1 MEAGLSC
8 LLLLA
13 LGAPSAGG
21 GWSEAQIIGGHEA
34 APHSHPYMA
43 SLQKS
48 GSHLCG
54 AALVHPRWVLT
65 AAHCLG
71 SRTDRLRL
79 VLGLHQLDGPG
90 LPFRIKAVVTH
101 PYYKPA
107 PDLENDLALL
117 QLDGKVKSTRTIRA
131 LALPRGRRAVATGVR
146 CSMAGWGLTQRG
158 GRLARALQE
167 LDLRERR
174 AGGHVELH
182 CEAVGSP
189 VPEIQWWFE
198 GNGPNATC
206 AQLWDGARR
215 DRVHIHATYR
225 QHAASTISVDALTAE
240 DAGTYECRASN
251 DPDRN
256 HLTRL
261 PRVRWVRAQASV
273 VVLERVTLRPL
284 CSSDRPPAVR
294 AAVERPG
301 SRTRLTC
308 TLNGTTTE
316 VTGHRWVKGGQVL
329 KEDTLPD
336 LRTEL
341 ERLLAGKLAR
351 VVPGDFD
358 VSAPWL
364 TGRVWGAG
372 RGGPETPH
380 GPGLSA
386 RPPPALVSLDTGCI
400 LVWAVGAGRAPG
412 RAQLRAALD
421 RRVDPA
427 DGPGKYSCIFL
438 PEPAGRA
445 DIPVY
450 GPPKVKAVKN
460 SEHANEKETVTL
472 ACKSESLPP
481 VTHWVWY
488 KMDESGSQVIVNGQ
502 HLRLS
507 RSWTS
512 TCPQVIVNGSRDKFF
527 VSSSAERT
535 ELRIRDLDV
544 GSDGGQYV
552 CNGTSAQGSDQAT
565 ISLRVRSNLAA
576 LWPFLGIVAEVLVLV
591 TIIFIYEKR
600 RKPDEVLDDDDA
612 GSAPLKSSS
621 QPANDKG
628 QGVRQ
633 RNAT

>member
-1 MEAGLSC
+1 MAAV
-8 LLLLA
+8 LLA
-13 LGAPSAGG
+13 
-21 GWSEAQIIGGHEA
+21 
-34 APHSHPYMA
+34 
-43 SLQKS
+43 
-48 GSHLCG
+48 
-54 AALVHPRWVLT
+54 
-65 AAHCLG
+65 
-71 SRTDRLRL
+71 
-79 VLGLHQLDGPG
+79 VLGLS
-90 LPFRIKAVVTH
+90 
-101 PYYKPA
+101 
-107 PDLENDLALL
+107 LL
-117 QLDGKVKSTRTIRA
+117 RV
-131 LALPRGRRAVATGVR
+131 
-146 CSMAGWGLTQRG
+146 G
-158 GRLARALQE
+158 GA
-167 LDLRERR
+167 
-174 AGGHVELH
+174 
-182 CEAVGSP
+182 S
-189 VPEIQWWFE
+189 
-198 GNGPNATC
+198 
-206 AQLWDGARR
+206 GA
-215 DRVHIHATYR
+215 
-225 QHAASTISVDALTAE
+225 
-240 DAGTYECRASN
+240 AGTIYIHTE
-251 DPDRN
+251 D
-256 HLTRL
+256 
-261 PRVRWVRAQASV
+261 V
-273 VVLERVTLRPL
+273 
-284 CSSDRPPAVR
+284 
-294 AAVERPG
+294 G

-341 ERLLAGKLAR
+341 E
-351 VVPGDFD
+351 
-358 VSAPWL
+358 
-364 TGRVWGAG
+364 
-372 RGGPETPH
+372 
-380 GPGLSA
+380 
-386 RPPPALVSLDTGCI
+386 
-400 LVWAVGAGRAPG
+400 
-412 RAQLRAALD
+412 
-421 RRVDPA
+421 VDPA

-488 KMDESGSQVIVNGQ
+488 KMDESGS
-502 HLRLS
+502 
-507 RSWTS
+507 
-512 TCPQVIVNGSRDKFF
+512 QVIVNGSRDKFF